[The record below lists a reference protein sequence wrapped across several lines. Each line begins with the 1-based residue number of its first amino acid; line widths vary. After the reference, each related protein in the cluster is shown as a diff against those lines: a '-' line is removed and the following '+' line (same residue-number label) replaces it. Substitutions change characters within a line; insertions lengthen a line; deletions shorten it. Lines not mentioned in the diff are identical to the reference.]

1 MKTFD
6 LYIVRHGQTYYNIY
20 RKMQGWSNSPLTN
33 QGQKDAENIAKKLAN
48 IEFDA
53 AYTSDMTRAE
63 YTAEVILKH
72 NQASKINRAIATPL
86 LRGVFYGYYEGTNI
100 DEANHIVSATHGESN
115 YHDLVNKYGQ
125 VKIKDFFHESDPF
138 HQAENND
145 EYWQRWHKG
154 FEKIQNDKNV
164 QDGSKVLLV
173 SHGPAILSLI
183 DRYGQGKYDLE
194 KRPENG
200 SLTKLHFDSDGN
212 VTVLG
217 YNIK

>member
-6 LYIVRHGQTYYNIY
+6 LYVVRHGQTYYNIY
-20 RKMQGWSNSPLTN
+20 RKLQGWSNSPLTH
-33 QGQKDAENIAKKLAN
+33 QGQKDAENIAAKLSQ
-48 IEFDA
+48 IKFDA
-53 AYTSDMTRAE
+53 AYSSDMTRAE
-63 YTAEVILKH
+63 YTAQVILKH
-72 NQASKINRAIATPL
+72 NQVSNIDQAISSPL

-100 DEANHIVSATHGESN
+100 DQANHIISATNGAKDYRE
-115 YHDLVNKYGQ
+115 LVDKYGQ
-125 VKIKDFFHESDPF
+125 AKIKDFFHEADPF

-145 EYWQRWHKG
+145 EYWQRWYAG
-154 FEKIQNDKNV
+154 FEAMQNDDNV
-164 QDGSKVLLV
+164 HDGSKVLLV

-200 SLTKLHFDSDGN
+200 SLTKLHFDSDGQ

>member
-6 LYIVRHGQTYYNIY
+6 LYVVRHGQTYYNIY
-20 RKMQGWSNSPLTN
+20 RKLQGWSNSPLTH
-33 QGQKDAENIAKKLAN
+33 QGQKDAENIADKLSQ
-48 IEFDA
+48 IKFDA
-53 AYTSDMTRAE
+53 AYSSDMTRAE
-63 YTAEVILKH
+63 YTAQVILKH
-72 NQASKINRAIATPL
+72 NQVSNIDQAISSPL

-100 DEANHIVSATHGESN
+100 DQANHIISATNGAKDYRE
-115 YHDLVNKYGQ
+115 LVDKYGQ
-125 VKIKDFFHESDPF
+125 AKIKDFFHEADPF

-145 EYWQRWHKG
+145 EYWQRWHAG
-154 FEKIQNDKNV
+154 FEAMQNDDNV
-164 QDGSKVLLV
+164 HDGSKVLLV

-200 SLTKLHFDSDGN
+200 SLTKLHFDSDGQ